1 MDRKY
6 MNSFNDFSDHDL
18 TGLMGRGDQAA
29 FTQLFKRY
37 NRLLFIHAHKML
49 NDREMARD
57 VVQEIFVYVW
67 DNKESMAS
75 KSNFAGFLY
84 SVIKNRILDIL
95 AHKKVELKYLLSI
108 VESVERG
115 EEKTDHLLRNN
126 QLQLLIEKEIGYMPS
141 KMREVFELSRK
152 QHLTHKEIA
161 VQLDLSEKTVRNQ
174 VNNALRILRARFEW
188 FSILLFLILH

>member
-1 MDRKY
+1 
-6 MNSFNDFSDHDL
+6 
-18 TGLMGRGDQAA
+18 
-29 FTQLFKRY
+29 
-37 NRLLFIHAHKML
+37 
-49 NDREMARD
+49 
-57 VVQEIFVYVW
+57 
-67 DNKESMAS
+67 
-75 KSNFAGFLY
+75 
-84 SVIKNRILDIL
+84 
-95 AHKKVELKYLLSI
+95 VELKYLLSI

-161 VQLDLSEKTVRNQ
+161 AQLDLSEKTVRNQ